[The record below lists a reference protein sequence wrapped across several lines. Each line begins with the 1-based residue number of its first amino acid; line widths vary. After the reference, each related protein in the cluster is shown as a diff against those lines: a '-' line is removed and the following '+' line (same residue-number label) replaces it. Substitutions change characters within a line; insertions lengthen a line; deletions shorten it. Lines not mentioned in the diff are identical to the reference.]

1 MVEEAPGQLCPR
13 SYRAPGRCRSR
24 AVGRGRLPV
33 AGSGEGRDCRYREN
47 RDIASRRSD
56 PVPRSEFEAGR
67 GFGRGRHSGILVLA
81 GVVML
86 VVPGPGIVV
95 IAIGFVVLGTEYAW
109 AAAALERTKRMAKTA
124 GEVGQDGAAKAGQ
137 AAKSAGRSVGRRV
150 RGSR

>member
-1 MVEEAPGQLCPR
+1 MKAP
-13 SYRAPGRCRSR
+13 
-24 AVGRGRLPV
+24 AVGIVQTMTSHPADVIRFLVRNSKRV
-33 AGSGEGRDCRYREN
+33 AVS
-47 RDIASRRSD
+47 A
-56 PVPRSEFEAGR
+56 AG
-67 GFGRGRHSGILVLA
+67 GILLLA

-124 GEVGQDGAAKAGQ
+124 GEIAQDGVAKAGR
-137 AAKSAGRSVGRRV
+137 AARGAGRSGGRRV

>member
-1 MVEEAPGQLCPR
+1 VKTVSHPAEVIRFLVR
-13 SYRAPGRCRSR
+13 NSKRA
-24 AVGRGRLPV
+24 AVSV
-33 AGSGEGRDCRYREN
+33 AG
-47 RDIASRRSD
+47 
-56 PVPRSEFEAGR
+56 
-67 GFGRGRHSGILVLA
+67 GILVLA

-124 GEVGQDGAAKAGQ
+124 GEVAQDGAAQAGR